1 MITLN
6 NETEFIT
13 EILDEMETWIFQ
25 NLGHRSVKDRSK
37 YRGTKIWNGLD
48 TELKSISDL
57 NYFKT
62 KLKTI
67 LIEKR
72 CLSF

>member
-1 MITLN
+1 MHHGIVTTPL
-6 NETEFIT
+6 I
-13 EILDEMETWIFQ
+13 
-25 NLGHRSVKDRSK
+25 R
-37 YRGTKIWNGLD
+37 NGLD

-72 CLSF
+72 CPSF

>member
-1 MITLN
+1 MITL

-13 EILDEMETWIFQ
+13 EILEEMETWIFQ

-57 NYFKT
+57 NYSYRKAMSFFLT
-62 KLKTI
+62 HKL
-67 LIEKR
+67 
-72 CLSF
+72 